1 MRDPVAP
8 AKRSEAAL
16 KKAQT
21 HTLEDGSPTHSFQT
35 LMALLQ
41 TVVRNTCRS
50 KNGAENA
57 PTFKVTTTPDEKQK
71 RALELIDQI
80 NM

>member
-1 MRDPVAP
+1 VAP

-16 KKAQT
+16 KKVQT

-35 LMALLQ
+35 LMAMLQ
-41 TVVRNTCRS
+41 TIVRNTCHS
-50 KNGAENA
+50 KNATENA
-57 PTFKVTTTPDEKQK
+57 PTFQVTTTPDEKQK

-80 NM
+80 KM